1 MEVHLHTS
9 TSVRL
14 VFLQPIDCEAKD
26 LEEEI
31 AAIWSLRP
39 PRFDTLATF
48 TPLGGGKPPR

>member
-9 TSVRL
+9 ISVRL
-14 VFLQPIDCEAKD
+14 VFLQPIDCEGKD
-26 LEEEI
+26 LEGEI

-39 PRFDTLATF
+39 FDTDATF